1 MSRGL
6 RVSVVLVVDEH
17 SIYKNGLR
25 DVIEARF
32 DSRVVCVSRFE
43 KFEADDNFDL
53 ILIDFGCLT
62 PRALAALAEVREIR
76 PATRIAV
83 MSTSSTRSDVL
94 SCLSAGFHGFV
105 PKLLSDE
112 ELLSAIE
119 DLLSGRIYVPRSVA
133 DDDISNPAVPEVMN
147 FDLEALRLSRRQ
159 HEILPMLAQGMS
171 NKEIARELGIAEG
184 TSKIHTAAL
193 LHALGARNRTEAAFM
208 AAKLVGS
215 RDRLSGRLKTRR
227 LSPNGANGAMDESV
241 GMRHDSVTGA
251 SWTQPFRSPIP
262 RSGR

>member
-1 MSRGL
+1 
-6 RVSVVLVVDEH
+6 VSVVLVVDEH
-17 SIYKNGLR
+17 SIYRSGLR
-25 DVIEARF
+25 DVIQARF
-32 DSRVVCVSRFE
+32 HSRVVDVSRFE
-43 KFEADDNFDL
+43 KFDADASYDL
-53 ILIDFGCLT
+53 ILIDYGCLT
-62 PRALAALAEVREIR
+62 PRALGALAEVHDIR

-119 DLLSGRIYVPRSVA
+119 DLLSGRIYVPRWLA
-133 DDDISNPAVPEVMN
+133 DDDISKPAIPPVMN

-171 NKEIARELGIAEG
+171 NKEIARELSIAEG

-193 LHALGARNRTEAAFM
+193 LRALGARNRTEAAFM

-215 RDRLSGRLKTRR
+215 RDRSSGQLKTKRF
-227 LSPNGANGAMDESV
+227 SPHGANGSMNDSFGV
-241 GMRHDSVTGA
+241 RHDSA
-251 SWTQPFRSPIP
+251 PSAPWAHPFRRPIT

>member
-1 MSRGL
+1 MSI
-6 RVSVVLVVDEH
+6 VLVVDEH
-17 SIYKNGLR
+17 SVYRSGLR
-25 DVIEARF
+25 DVIQARF
-32 DSRVVCVSRFE
+32 NSRVVCVSRFE

-119 DLLSGRIYVPRSVA
+119 DLLSGRICVPRSVA
-133 DDDISNPAVPEVMN
+133 DDDVSKPAIPQVMN

-184 TSKIHTAAL
+184 TSKIHTSAL
-193 LHALGARNRTEAAFM
+193 LRALGARNRTEAAFM

-215 RDRLSGRLKTRR
+215 KIRWSEPLTNNRF
-227 LSPNGANGAMDESV
+227 NAICANGAVNDNF
-241 GMRHDSVTGA
+241 GLRRGGA
-251 SWTQPFRSPIP
+251 PWTHPFRGPD
-262 RSGR
+262 R